1 MKPMKPVDIQHM
13 QRSTLSTHASRR
25 ILIGVFCALIAAAGF
40 SIKSILIK
48 QAFAYGVDSV
58 TLLALRMTFAL
69 PFFIGMALWDA
80 GSKRLEGISRPA
92 LNRRDWIIILGLSTA
107 YYLFNYLDFLGLQTI
122 SAGLERMI
130 QFLYP
135 TMTVLLSAW
144 LYKKTLGKKVVIAMV
159 LSYVG
164 ITLVFM
170 HDISMQSA
178 GIGLGAALVFASAM
192 FYAIYLVGAGHVIA
206 RMGATRFTAYAMIIA
221 SLASLLQFALS
232 QPLTALQQPLQVYEL
247 AIAMALFSTV
257 LPVFMLAAGMRLIGS
272 ASTSLIGSIGP
283 VFTIYLAHVFLGEQ
297 VSLMQLTGSILVL
310 GGVIIIG
317 MGSKEAPQAAV

>member
-1 MKPMKPVDIQHM
+1 MKPVDVQTM
-13 QRSTLSTHASRR
+13 QRTALSAHASRR

-69 PFFIGMALWDA
+69 PFFIGMTLWDVR
-80 GSKRLEGISRPA
+80 SKRLDGASRPA
-92 LNRRDWIIILGLSTA
+92 LSRRDWVIILGLSTA

-144 LYKKTLGKKVVIAMV
+144 LYKKALSRKVVMAMV
-159 LSYVG
+159 LSYAG

-192 FYAIYLVGAGHVIA
+192 FYAIYLVGAGHVIP

-221 SLASLLQFALS
+221 SLASLLQFTLS
-232 QPLTALQQPLQVYEL
+232 HSLTALQQPLQVYEL

-283 VFTIYLAHVFLGEQ
+283 IFTIYLAHIFLHEEI
-297 VSLMQLTGSILVL
+297 SLMQLLGSSLVL
-310 GGVIIIG
+310 AGVILISRN
-317 MGSKEAPQAAV
+317 SKQVPQTPV